1 MSKEIR
7 KNFCLSKSLKE
18 KRFRILRSGYQ
29 IKDLDLFQNV
39 SDLKQC
45 SSLERNFH
53 CMYKIV
59 DVRWGIQ
66 CWAVFSELPSTREQV
81 MGHFADL
88 KLQVAWSS
96 QKEGME
102 KWTGCIQGRQNS
114 SWLGKEQSAHRG
126 AGLSLVVIHR
136 RGGGG
141 RSPLKVFGRGYN

>member
-59 DVRWGIQ
+59 DVR
-66 CWAVFSELPSTREQV
+66 
-81 MGHFADL
+81 
-88 KLQVAWSS
+88 
-96 QKEGME
+96 
-102 KWTGCIQGRQNS
+102 
-114 SWLGKEQSAHRG
+114 
-126 AGLSLVVIHR
+126 
-136 RGGGG
+136 
-141 RSPLKVFGRGYN
+141 